1 MKFSDIIGNNSA
13 KERIRQMIDSDKF
26 PHALLIHGLPG
37 IPKLSLARAAAQYLQ
52 CTNRIDGEPCGTCPS
67 CLQHQSFNH
76 ADTYYS
82 YPIVKIGENPTSND
96 FINEWK
102 QFLNEN
108 EVEDFQKWTKYLS
121 KENAQ
126 PIIYQS
132 ESDRIIRELSLAAYT
147 SKYKVLIMWL
157 PEKMHESC
165 ANKLLKLIEEP
176 SDDTKFILVSDDE
189 KSILKT
195 IFSRTQRIEL
205 KRPSTADITS
215 YICRRFNADP
225 ESARLAAVAADG
237 DIAQAE
243 RNMELDSETKQF
255 HQDFMQLMRMAYIR
269 NLKEL
274 KVWSEHIADYKREK
288 ARRFL
293 NYASRMVRENFIY
306 TLHHPELNYQTA
318 EEKTFSIKFAP
329 YINEYNVEKLIN
341 EFDTAEK
348 DIKMNGN
355 IKLVLFDM
363 AIKITILIKV

>member
-1 MKFSDIIGNNSA
+1 MKFSDVIGNPSA
-13 KERIRQMIDSDKF
+13 QERIRQMIDSDRF

-37 IPKLSLARAAAQYLQ
+37 VPKLTLARVAAQYLQ
-52 CTNRIDGEPCGTCPS
+52 CTNRTGGEPCGQCPS

-102 QFLNEN
+102 EFLSEN

-132 ESDRIIRELSLAAYT
+132 ESDRIVRDLSLAAYT
-147 SKYKVLIMWL
+147 SKYKVLILWL
-157 PEKMHESC
+157 PEKMNESC

-176 SDDTKFILVSDDE
+176 HADTKFIFVSNDA
-189 KSILKT
+189 KSILPT
-195 IFSRTQRIEL
+195 IFSRTQRVEL
-205 KRPSTADITS
+205 KRPATEDITA
-215 YICRRFNADP
+215 YICRKFNADP
-225 ESARLAAVAADG
+225 ESARIAATAADG

-243 RNMELDSETKQF
+243 RNMELDSETAQF
-255 HQDFMQLMRMAYIR
+255 HQDFMQLMRMAYVR

-274 KVWSEHIADYKREK
+274 KAWSEHIADYKREK

-306 TLHHPELNYQTA
+306 NLHNPSLNYQTRD
-318 EEKTFSIKFAP
+318 EQQFSVKFAP
-329 YINEYNVEKLIN
+329 FINEYNVERLIA
-341 EFDTAEK
+341 EFTRAEK
-348 DIKMNGN
+348 DIRMNGN